1 MIVQCKFCTGSGKI
15 YETLSGYQPCSVC
28 GGAGEFDINISQEK
42 VIPCKFCNGSGKVYE
57 NLAGYKPCSV
67 CKGIGIIERPSIQAA
82 PTANTVTI
90 HPTTPRPAHHQYDI
104 ALSFAGEN
112 RSVVENYANLLT
124 QKKVKVFYDK
134 NEQADLWGKDL
145 YEKLDEIYRKQANYC
160 VIFISEHYAQKLWT
174 THERKSAQA
183 RAFVENKEYILPVKL
198 DDTELPGMRETVGY
212 LDLRKMSINDLVNL
226 TLQKLRKM

>member
-1 MIVQCKFCTGSGKI
+1 MVVQCKFCNGKGKI
-15 YETLSGYQPCSVC
+15 FETLAGYRPCSVC
-28 GGAGEFDINISQEK
+28 GGAGEFDINISQDK
-42 VIPCKFCNGSGKVYE
+42 AITCKFCNGNGKIFE
-57 NLAGYKPCSV
+57 TLDGYKPCSV
-67 CKGIGIIERPSIQAA
+67 CKGIGIIERPFINAA
-82 PTANTVTI
+82 PTTNTVTI
-90 HPTTPRPAHHQYDI
+90 HPTTPRPSHHQYDI

-112 RSVVENYANLLT
+112 RSIVENYSNLLS

-212 LDLRKMSINDLVNL
+212 LDLRKMSVNDLVNL
-226 TLQKLRKM
+226 TLQKLAKI